1 MIDNSP
7 LANWK
12 GKKMELSDIIKK
24 YIKDGFMIETEANMI
39 REFYQLTHNKTQ
51 AIIFCE
57 DMKRNYYGRTFGKL
71 DSLAYDAINEEIAI
85 YSCMSLIGE
94 KRSYF
99 DTLSDDYQ
107 QSILSL
113 YADVPNE
120 ETLRER
126 ICGLLNIDINS
137 ALKKEKKQQE
147 KQQKAAEKEEKATIE
162 HTEPSADEHNTQ
174 QDDKPKEKPRKSPS
188 SDKESRLSD
197 RVDSK
202 GRPIP
207 LIGGSVLARL
217 RMYQKQ
223 LAESVKNDGEEKN

>member
-7 LANWK
+7 VANWK
-12 GKKMELSDIIKK
+12 GKKMELSEIIKK

-39 REFYQLTHNKTQ
+39 CEFYRLTHNKTQ

-107 QSILSL
+107 NSVITL
-113 YADVPNE
+113 YETSPNE

-147 KQQKAAEKEEKATIE
+147 KQQKTAEKEEKSTIE
-162 HTEPSADEHNTQ
+162 QTEPTADEHNTQ
-174 QDDKPKEKPRKSPS
+174 QDNKPKEKPRK